1 MGGLRGLLAL
11 CGETK
16 KGRLAWPAYNSG
28 VTTPTEIKAQAVAL
42 VVIGRSCREVQEV
55 LRQQFPDA
63 HIPHFST
70 IARWAR
76 ATPPTGGVALMR
88 WWGVLDRA
96 GQTVDGH
103 LISGRVTPMEA
114 LEIASKGT
122 DIVLAL
128 RRSLPR

>member
-1 MGGLRGLLAL
+1 M
-11 CGETK
+11 
-16 KGRLAWPAYNSG
+16 S
-28 VTTPTEIKAQAVAL
+28 TPTEIKAQAVAL
-42 VVIGRSCREVQEV
+42 VVLGRSCREVQED
-55 LRQQFPDA
+55 LRRQFPDA

-76 ATPPTGGVALMR
+76 PTPPTGGVALMR
-88 WWGVLDRA
+88 WWDVLGRA
-96 GQTVDGH
+96 GEAVDGH
-103 LISGRVTPMEA
+103 LISGGVTPMEA

>member
-1 MGGLRGLLAL
+1 M
-11 CGETK
+11 
-16 KGRLAWPAYNSG
+16 S
-28 VTTPTEIKAQAVAL
+28 TPTKIKAQAVAL
-42 VVIGRSCREVQEV
+42 VVLGRSCREVRED
-55 LRQQFPDA
+55 LRRQFPEA

-70 IARWAR
+70 ISRWAR
-76 ATPPTGGVALMR
+76 PTPPTGGIALMR
-88 WWGVLDRA
+88 WWDVLDRA
-96 GQTVDGH
+96 GDAVDGH

>member
-1 MGGLRGLLAL
+1 M
-11 CGETK
+11 
-16 KGRLAWPAYNSG
+16 S
-28 VTTPTEIKAQAVAL
+28 TPTEIKAQAVAL
-42 VVIGRSCREVQEV
+42 VVLGKSCREAQED
-55 LRQQFPDA
+55 LRRQFPGA

-88 WWGVLDRA
+88 WWDVLDRA
-96 GQTVDGH
+96 GETVDGH

-122 DIVLAL
+122 DIVMAL
-128 RRSLPR
+128 RRSVSK